1 MMGNNVAVS
10 RAATTS
16 MNTLSDPLSIPPNT
30 HLPSLSLPL
39 LYLRLPNLDSS
50 ISTIF
55 PGPPIGANRPSR
67 YAAQTSRQKWHQST
81 AVLQLISHHLM
92 MVFWGKS
99 SVQRYVISRIRTSGY
114 LGTTSQPLWTYL
126 HGKLAQDSATCGV
139 ADCYYVIVLAPCTMN
154 VLQACEVY
162 TSLLSR
168 YFMLTN
174 LYPSVVLTASCC
186 MTWLDLGQV

>member
-1 MMGNNVAVS
+1 MGNNVAVS

-55 PGPPIGANRPSR
+55 PGPPIGANHPSR

-92 MVFWGKS
+92 MVLWGKS
-99 SVQRYVISRIRTSGY
+99 SVQRYVISRIVSKDKWLPWNHESALMDLAARQA
-114 LGTTSQPLWTYL
+114 GTGQRHLWSCRLLL
-126 HGKLAQDSATCGV
+126 HHC
-139 ADCYYVIVLAPCTMN
+139 PC
-154 VLQACEVY
+154 
-162 TSLLSR
+162 SR
-168 YFMLTN
+168 HYECFASMLRVHIT
-174 LYPSVVLTASCC
+174 P
-186 MTWLDLGQV
+186 